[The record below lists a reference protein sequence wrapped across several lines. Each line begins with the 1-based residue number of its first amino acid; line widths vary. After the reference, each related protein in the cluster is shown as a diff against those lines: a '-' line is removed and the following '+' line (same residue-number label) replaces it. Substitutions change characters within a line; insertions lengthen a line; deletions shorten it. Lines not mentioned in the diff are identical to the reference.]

1 MIRITKITDYAMVIL
16 TYVANQARDSVHTA
30 RDLASATGVP
40 RPMVGKILKA
50 LARKGLLES
59 HRGAKG
65 GYSLSRAPE
74 QLSLGSIVEAL
85 EGPMAVTECL
95 EESISNCSI
104 ISVCPVR
111 TNWQLIND
119 AIRGTLE
126 EISLAD
132 LAQPISFKARPL
144 KKTAVVATAPGTE
157 NAQAS
162 GI

>member
-1 MIRITKITDYAMVIL
+1 MIRITKQTDYAMVLL
-16 TYVANQARDSVHTA
+16 TYVAHQARDSVHTA

-50 LARKGLLES
+50 LTREGLLES
-59 HRGAKG
+59 HRGARG

-74 QLSLGSIVEAL
+74 QLSLGSIVDAL
-85 EGPMAVTECL
+85 EGPMALTECL
-95 EESISNCSI
+95 EESTSNCSI
-104 ISVCPVR
+104 VSLCPVR

-132 LAQPISFKARPL
+132 LAQPISFQ
-144 KKTAVVATAPGTE
+144 APKPVTKPADASMTGTE